1 MRLDLFF
8 PCWTWRRG
16 AIHFN
21 FHVCTGEC
29 RRRIHHCSFRIRPL
43 QFWFGKEG
51 RKHRT
56 ENDLLGCWVQ
66 SCASAGSQVPNPFH
80 KQIVLFKKCTLSSL
94 MCLLSSQL
102 PTLLGRLLQN
112 LLVLIGRN
120 LLISMVNLCMFVLIP
135 GTSLRLISYFLLHR
149 TTVKLCTWSAV
160 PSSVKEAGACLW
172 SQPSLVSFLSCLE
185 QILIN
190 SVCLAFYVIK
200 CATWYIYVVT
210 SWYVILSKEK
220 VLVNHR

>member
-8 PCWTWRRG
+8 PCWIWKRG

-29 RRRIHHCSFRIRPL
+29 RWRIHHCSFRIKPL
-43 QFWFGKEG
+43 LFWFGKER

-120 LLISMVNLCMFVLIP
+120 LLISMVNLCTFVLIP
-135 GTSLRLISYFLLHR
+135 GTSLRLIFSSPQNYSEAVHM
-149 TTVKLCTWSAV
+149 LCCAK
-160 PSSVKEAGACLW
+160 SSKGGR
-172 SQPSLVSFLSCLE
+172 SLSL
-185 QILIN
+185 
-190 SVCLAFYVIK
+190 
-200 CATWYIYVVT
+200 
-210 SWYVILSKEK
+210 
-220 VLVNHR
+220 